1 MTIDL
6 TGLVRPHLVEMT
18 KRDDNPNAAEFRL
31 QPLERGFGYT
41 LGNSLRRLLLSS
53 LRGSAV
59 WGFRLDGVVHEH
71 QTVQGVLEDVHQI
84 VQRLKSLTLVLAP
97 DVDDAI
103 LHIRREGAGP
113 VYARDIQEHG
123 SVSIKNPD
131 HLLFTLQDDREVSME
146 LYVNKGRGYV
156 EAEMHPAD
164 RSLPVDLVRIDA
176 IYNPVRRANFA
187 VAETRVG
194 QRTDYDRLT
203 VQVETNG
210 TITPEDAIAYAAA
223 LAQVH
228 FQYFVDFGKV
238 PTVRDT
244 GAAQP
249 AAGGSNLRQR
259 LSRPDRRLRALGPLA
274 QLAQELEHPDP
285 QGSGR
290 VLRGRSAQGEE
301 RGREGA
307 ERDRRAAPARG
318 TQLRDGLRGG
328 RRRAARGAAR
338 RRARW
343 PSPPRAPERS
353 EMRHRAKGRQ
363 LSRTSSHKRALL
375 NNMAASLFEH
385 GRVVTTEAKAK
396 ELRPFA
402 EKLITLARRG
412 DLHAR
417 RLVERRIKD
426 RDTLGKLFSEIGP
439 RFAAR
444 PGGYT
449 RILKM
454 GHRPGDGA
462 DIARIELLSE

>member
-71 QTVQGVLEDVHQI
+71 QTVLGVLEDVHQI
-84 VQRLKSLTLVLAP
+84 VQRLKALTLVLSD
-97 DVDDAI
+97 DVEDAV

-131 HLLFTLQDDREVSME
+131 HLLFTLQDDRDVAME

-156 EAEMHPAD
+156 ESEMHPAD

-238 PTVRDT
+238 PTMRDA
-244 GAAQP
+244 GAA
-249 AAGGSNLRQR
+249 AGVGNGANLRQR
-259 LSRPDRRLRALGPLA
+259 LARPIDDFGLSVRSLNSLKNSNIRTLKDLVEFSEDDLLKVKNVGEKALSEIA
-274 QLAQELEHPDP
+274 ELLQREGLNFGMAFEETD
-285 QGSGR
+285 GELR
-290 VLRGRSAQGEE
+290 VLRTGTPPMVHPATGAGEL
-301 RGREGA
+301 
-307 ERDRRAAPARG
+307 
-318 TQLRDGLRGG
+318 Q
-328 RRRAARGAAR
+328 
-338 RRARW
+338 
-343 PSPPRAPERS
+343 
-353 EMRHRAKGRQ
+353 
-363 LSRTSSHKRALL
+363 
-375 NNMAASLFEH
+375 
-385 GRVVTTEAKAK
+385 
-396 ELRPFA
+396 
-402 EKLITLARRG
+402 
-412 DLHAR
+412 
-417 RLVERRIKD
+417 
-426 RDTLGKLFSEIGP
+426 
-439 RFAAR
+439 
-444 PGGYT
+444 
-449 RILKM
+449 
-454 GHRPGDGA
+454 
-462 DIARIELLSE
+462 